1 MEHRI
6 SAGVLT
12 LHQNK
17 ILLVRHFRAGI
28 HDFWA
33 PPGGGAEGA
42 EELSAA
48 AEREALEETGLRVRA
63 GALAYIDELVEGTG
77 RMVKFWFLAEYV
89 SGRIDITANPAE
101 NEAIADAAWFSRD
114 RLPDGHVFPEPL
126 RGRFWDD
133 VSTGFPAPIKLPLR
147 RSIF

>member
-1 MEHRI
+1 MQHRI

-17 ILLVRHFRAGI
+17 ILLVRHFRPGI

-33 PPGGGAEGA
+33 PPGGGVEGT

-48 AEREALEETGLRVRA
+48 AEREAFEETGLRVRA
-63 GALAYIDELVEGTG
+63 GALAYIDELVEGSG
-77 RMVKFWFLAEYV
+77 RMVKFWFLADYI
-89 SGRIDITANPAE
+89 SGVIDVTANPAE
-101 NEAIADAAWFSRD
+101 GESIIDAAWFSRD
-114 RLPDGHVFPEPL
+114 TLPKEHVFPEPL
-126 RGRFWDD
+126 HGRFWDD
-133 VSTGFPAPIKLPLR
+133 VLTGFATPIKLPLR